1 LKIEKPS
8 WLEQMEGILE
18 TLNEGVMIS
27 DDCQRV
33 LFVNECFEKMIGL
46 PRAEIV
52 GKTPARFYQGE
63 DLEKLNEHIT
73 LGQQRGHRR
82 YEFFLPRPGDG
93 TRVPVIIS
101 ARELEDPDGRVFSV
115 VTLTDITDQKQAQ
128 EELRGANHKLKKRA
142 EEIEVELALAARV
155 QHSLTPQSIHWGGV
169 TVETYYMP
177 ARTIG
182 GDFGIVSP
190 FEDGNLHMLVCDVS
204 GHGIGSALVANRIYT
219 ETMSLLE
226 RGTAPSDLLR
236 KLNSFVLQHIRT
248 SGFYF
253 TLASARLDQS
263 GRRLSFAGG
272 GHPPAFLVTPGGEC
286 RQLESLSSVLGAL
299 EDAVPAEPTVEAEL
313 AAGDRLVLYTDGLT
327 EVFDAQEEMLG
338 VEGLSEIVRT
348 SAKLPLDDMKHSI
361 VERVNAYREGPAT
374 DDMSLVVVEVN

>member
-1 LKIEKPS
+1 LKIEKPN

-18 TLNEGVMIS
+18 TLNEGVMIM

-33 LFVNECFEKMIGL
+33 LFVNECFERLSGM
-46 PRAEIV
+46 PRAEIA
-52 GKTPARFYQGE
+52 GKTPERFYQGE
-63 DLEKLNEHIT
+63 DLEKLNAQIV
-73 LGQQRGHRR
+73 LGQARGYNR
-82 YEFFLPRPGDG
+82 YEHFIPRAGG
-93 TRVPVIIS
+93 AVRVPVVIS
-101 ARELEDPDGRVFSV
+101 ARELEDPEGRVFSV
-115 VTLTDITDQKQAQ
+115 VTFTDITEQKQAQ
-128 EELRGANHKLKKRA
+128 EELRGANLKLKKRQ
-142 EEIEVELALAARV
+142 EEIEVELSLAARV
-155 QHSLTPQSIHWGGV
+155 QHSLTPQAIRWGAV

-182 GDFGIVSP
+182 GDFGIVTP
-190 FEDGNLHMLVCDVS
+190 LEDGNLHLLVCDVS
-204 GHGIGSALVANRIYT
+204 GHGIGSALLANRIYT

-226 RGTAPSDLLR
+226 RGSQPRDLLR
-236 KLNSFVLQHIRT
+236 SLNSFVLQHIRT

-272 GHPPAFLVTPGGEC
+272 GHPPAFLITPGGEC

-299 EDAVPAEPTVEAEL
+299 EDVVPSEPTVEAEL

-338 VEGLSEIVRT
+338 VDGLAEIVRT
-348 SAKLPLDDMKHSI
+348 SAELPLDEMKHSI

-374 DDMSLVVVEVN
+374 DDMSLVVVEVD